1 MKRVAFSLI
10 LILMVA
16 GCNGQD
22 VDRNSKK
29 DLAQVQK
36 GSDSLDPKPKVQWK
50 VNKQYDENGNVV
62 GYDSIYSWSY
72 SNHGNFPPTMNADSI
87 MRSFRSFSNENFPS
101 FWDDGD
107 LDRIFPMDSLMSR
120 NFSMERFFNN
130 GNLKGFPNMDQ
141 WIRQMDSL
149 RNKVMEENDRKMME
163 LQEKTHHKSESL

>member
-16 GCNGQD
+16 GCNGQE

-50 VNKQYDENGNVV
+50 VNKQYDGNGNVI

-72 SNHGNFPPTMNADSI
+72 SNHGNLPPTMDPDSI
-87 MRSFRSFSNENFPS
+87 MQSFRSFSNENFPS
-101 FWDDGD
+101 FWEDGD
-107 LDRIFPMDSLMSR
+107 LDRIFPMDSLMNR
-120 NFSMERFFNN
+120 NFSMEQFFNN

-149 RNKVMEENDRKMME
+149 RNKVMEENSSKMRE
-163 LQEKTHHKSESL
+163 LQKKAEHKSESI